1 MNCELQFPL
10 WLPTLSFIFS
20 FNKLHLFITGVR
32 LPSGSRT
39 VFHYFVSIETG
50 KFVVWD
56 ELVSSTKSLIEKG
69 VSHMSLGEQMGLTS
83 QTSNNAVMDETEMVP
98 TVDTVR
104 YSFLISL
111 LLVHKHHVLL
121 TGK

>member
-1 MNCELQFPL
+1 M
-10 WLPTLSFIFS
+10 
-20 FNKLHLFITGVR
+20 
-32 LPSGSRT
+32 
-39 VFHYFVSIETG
+39 
-50 KFVVWD
+50 WD